1 MHSIKIQIKF
11 HWKLETQFGFEKKTI
26 KFIYLSTSSLMLFNL
41 QWKTREVDS
50 KKTEEAISCGLNVPA
65 HIFYEISFHICI
77 GYVCIVKK
85 WIFATSRP
93 IEWKTKEFKEGW
105 YFGTIHSPSSCL
117 ACRTS
122 IVFVI
127 ACYSQNDGTQ
137 NKQNSQFHCDFLS
150 AMFPSEWFSEKK
162 FSFYMSQFS
171 VWNSID
177 IHEIKILFIKN
188 ERYLILNAIWI
199 YYYIKKVI

>member
-93 IEWKTKEFKEGW
+93 IEWKTKEFKEGIRLVFW
-105 YFGTIHSPSSCL
+105 YDSLTIFLLGMQDNHRL
-117 ACRTS
+117 
-122 IVFVI
+122 
-127 ACYSQNDGTQ
+127 CYSMLQPKWRHT
-137 NKQNSQFHCDFLS
+137 KQT
-150 AMFPSEWFSEKK
+150 E
-162 FSFYMSQFS
+162 
-171 VWNSID
+171 
-177 IHEIKILFIKN
+177 
-188 ERYLILNAIWI
+188 
-199 YYYIKKVI
+199 